1 MDMMV
6 DLTTLGTLPISAF
19 VQIGGVK
26 YDLESKTVCDEIII
40 NIDPFDVKRYG
51 MTVDTST
58 LDYWKTQP
66 KQICNG
72 WKDNAVSLL
81 EAMRIFS
88 KWVDPDGYLT
98 TYGASLDIPILKYSL
113 YRVGLDL
120 PWKHYR
126 ERDARSI
133 GELYGVKPEKEVIRF
148 NALDDCHAQV
158 NMLFEAF

>member
-6 DLTTLGTLPISAF
+6 DLTTLGTLPTSTF
-19 VQIGGVK
+19 VQLGGIK
-26 YDLESKTVCDEIII
+26 YDLGKKIITDEILI
-40 NIDPFDVKRYG
+40 NVDPFDAKRYG
-51 MTVDTST
+51 LSIDSST

-66 KQICNG
+66 KQIRNG
-72 WKDNAVSLL
+72 WKVDAVSLL
-81 EAMRIFS
+81 SAMNIFS

-113 YRVGLDL
+113 HQVGLDL

-126 ERDARSI
+126 ERDARTI
-133 GELYGVKPEKEVIRF
+133 GELYGLKPEKEVIRF

-158 NMLFEAF
+158 NMLFGAF